1 MYNIY
6 DKRNN
11 EECQC
16 PCHLNN
22 PCIKEEYHNKSEIL
36 SDINIQ
42 NPNSEFFSSNCNNK
56 SPLFC
61 PNEIYDYTYSPN
73 WNNETHFRKMRLRE
87 RAQSLKDKINS
98 KYFIK
103 SLNNSKKNNIWNNS
117 LNNNYENFCTYQPS
131 TKILNHSK
139 SYLKNQI
146 KNINNENKYLN
157 ELLSKVPRHEKN
169 PYSSKY
175 YMNKLKFSFS
185 SNKLEKKP
193 NDMKTFINSKKYN
206 GYSSMV
212 MPPNDLDT
220 ATIRSN
226 IYT

>member
-56 SPLFC
+56 SPLFY

-73 WNNETHFRKMRLRE
+73 LNNETHFRKMRLRE

-157 ELLSKVPRHEKN
+157 ELLSKIPRHEKN

>member
-1 MYNIY
+1 MFNIY
-6 DKRNN
+6 DNRNN

-22 PCIKEEYHNKSEIL
+22 PCINEDYHNKSEIL

-61 PNEIYDYTYSPN
+61 QNEINDYTYSPI
-73 WNNETHFRKMRLRE
+73 WNNECHIRKMRLRE

-98 KYFIK
+98 KCFIK
-103 SLNNSKKNNIWNNS
+103 SLNNPKKKSIWDNS
-117 LNNNYENFCTYQPS
+117 FKNNYENFCTSQPC
-131 TKILNHSK
+131 TKILNYKH
-139 SYLKNQI
+139 LKNKI

-169 PYSSKY
+169 PYSPKS
-175 YMNKLKFSFS
+175 YMNKLKLSFAS
-185 SNKLEKKP
+185 AKFEKKP
-193 NDMKTFINSKKYN
+193 NDIKTFINSKKYK
-206 GYSSMV
+206 GYSSMI
-212 MPPNDLDT
+212 MPPNDIDPV
-220 ATIRSN
+220 TIKSN